1 MNNIQFTKKY
11 YINRKKT
18 NSVKY
23 QMCKKGDYLPM
34 WIADM
39 DFKCDERVARELSK
53 YIEFGDYGYA
63 NIPEDY
69 YKVFINWHKTRNN
82 VTYKQD
88 WIRFSYGAVDAM
100 YQVLYT
106 FSKPNDLI
114 MINTPLYPPFKATI
128 EQTGRKVLSSKMIN
142 NNGYFTLDF
151 NDIERKFKTKK
162 VKILMLC
169 SPHNPVGRV
178 YKKGELETL
187 FELCK
192 KYNVLVCSDEVH
204 SDIIMPDQTFI
215 PSLAFKKYHDII
227 ISIVAA
233 SKSFSL
239 AVFNHCHII
248 IPNEKLRNKLIK
260 YQQINH
266 RYSLN
271 AFCCLPTYYN
281 YKYGAQ
287 WMDDLNNVVYENY
300 QYFYDNLHQHFE
312 MTNLEGSYL
321 LFLNLGKYNDEN
333 SAAKS
338 LEKNCKII
346 VNPGESFDSQ
356 YNNWVRINLATS
368 LANVKKAVNSIK
380 KYYLK

>member
-1 MNNIQFTKKY
+1 
-11 YINRKKT
+11 
-18 NSVKY
+18 
-23 QMCKKGDYLPM
+23 M

-69 YKVFINWHKTRNN
+69 YKVFINWHRTRNN

-178 YKKGELETL
+178 
-187 FELCK
+187 
-192 KYNVLVCSDEVH
+192 
-204 SDIIMPDQTFI
+204 
-215 PSLAFKKYHDII
+215 
-227 ISIVAA
+227 
-233 SKSFSL
+233 
-239 AVFNHCHII
+239 
-248 IPNEKLRNKLIK
+248 
-260 YQQINH
+260 
-266 RYSLN
+266 
-271 AFCCLPTYYN
+271 
-281 YKYGAQ
+281 
-287 WMDDLNNVVYENY
+287 
-300 QYFYDNLHQHFE
+300 
-312 MTNLEGSYL
+312 
-321 LFLNLGKYNDEN
+321 
-333 SAAKS
+333 
-338 LEKNCKII
+338 
-346 VNPGESFDSQ
+346 
-356 YNNWVRINLATS
+356 
-368 LANVKKAVNSIK
+368 
-380 KYYLK
+380 